1 MTAPAPTTAFV
12 LGGGGVL
19 GATHVGMLSALMSRG
34 ITPDIVVGTS
44 VGAINGA
51 FVAADPGLHTVGRLE
66 RLWTE
71 VTERGVLLE
80 NPVRQAAR
88 FARSRTHLVSAD
100 PLREILE
107 THLPVTHIENLVVP
121 FQCVAAEIE
130 GSRSRWFDEGPLVGP
145 ILASCAVPG
154 LFAPVEIDGLHY
166 LDGGLVHSIPVG
178 RALQLGARRVFV
190 LQVGRVENRLEP
202 PKTPWELGLVA
213 FEIVRRHRFVEEI
226 EAVPD
231 DVELH
236 VLPSGVS
243 ASSPIATLR
252 VARGDSVP
260 ERIERAREATLAH
273 LDKVGA

>member
-1 MTAPAPTTAFV
+1 MYPT
-12 LGGGGVL
+12 LQ
-19 GATHVGMLSALMSRG
+19 
-34 ITPDIVVGTS
+34 
-44 VGAINGA
+44 
-51 FVAADPGLHTVGRLE
+51 
-66 RLWTE
+66 
-71 VTERGVLLE
+71 LL
-80 NPVRQAAR
+80 V
-88 FARSRTHLVSAD
+88 
-100 PLREILE
+100 
-107 THLPVTHIENLVVP
+107 
-121 FQCVAAEIE
+121 
-130 GSRSRWFDEGPLVGP
+130 DEGPLVGP

-243 ASSPIATLR
+243 ASS
-252 VARGDSVP
+252 V
-260 ERIERAREATLAH
+260 
-273 LDKVGA
+273 